1 MLDEI
6 DYLNI
11 PYFWHMKNIFVFS
24 YSKNRSISWSIL
36 HKPLISEVKL
46 QFLITTRKNES
57 WVNEFGLEI
66 YSRQLFVVSKAN
78 LVHLFKEHSWPKSEK
93 SAIYLGYY
101 TPHRRTTHYLP
112 QKQISPL
119 KTFLE
124 LCWPKWACW
133 GVKIIIKHD
142 ALDLAKYS
150 CPIQNLVF

>member
-6 DYLNI
+6 DYLQ
-11 PYFWHMKNIFVFS
+11 
-24 YSKNRSISWSIL
+24 

-93 SAIYLGYY
+93 SVIYLGYY
-101 TPHRRTTHYLP
+101 TPHHTLFASKAKISIKNILRTLLAQVSLLRCEEKHLFIALFFNSLTDCEKDACYAFVGKNIYKSYVYVFSYIARYYL
-112 QKQISPL
+112 
-119 KTFLE
+119 
-124 LCWPKWACW
+124 
-133 GVKIIIKHD
+133 
-142 ALDLAKYS
+142 
-150 CPIQNLVF
+150 